1 MFNKLHTLRTY
12 FTLQR
17 NTMKKIFNCV
27 FAFFNKDLSTL
38 YKEGSAVNF
47 DAVSSNCFQILYN
60 KFQAGY
66 WRFIWCFCIHSAAC
80 TVIFAFPKEILLP
93 RERFIRKCHWEVHFR
108 FSFLTAQVAHLT
120 ATINFPFIYLS
131 TNQNFESF
139 HVLLLC
145 FN

>member
-1 MFNKLHTLRTY
+1 
-12 FTLQR
+12 
-17 NTMKKIFNCV
+17 MKKMFNCV

-47 DAVSSNCFQILYN
+47 DAVSSNCFRFFNN

-80 TVIFAFPKEILLP
+80 TVIFVFPKEILLP

-108 FSFLTAQVAHLT
+108 FSFLTA
-120 ATINFPFIYLS
+120 
-131 TNQNFESF
+131 
-139 HVLLLC
+139 
-145 FN
+145 